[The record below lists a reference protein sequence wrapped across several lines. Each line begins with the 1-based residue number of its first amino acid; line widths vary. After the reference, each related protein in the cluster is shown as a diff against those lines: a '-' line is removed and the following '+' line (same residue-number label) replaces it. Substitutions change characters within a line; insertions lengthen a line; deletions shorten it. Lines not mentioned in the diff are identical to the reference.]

1 MARPTKTLARN
12 PVCMLCWESKDSRH
26 VVKIFSKA
34 GRNLEGCPSF
44 RPSLPPS
51 LIYLFMLIYCT
62 HNFWVFFGSCDRL
75 MPGPFPALLIFL
87 RKKRWERGCSNRVS
101 VRDKSKQ
108 TVRCSLKHLSYFE
121 AALQSLSIFA
131 LHKTCHSSSG
141 FAGLGYI

>member
-1 MARPTKTLARN
+1 MTRPTKTLARN

-62 HNFWVFFGSCDRL
+62 HNFWVFFGSCDRRDARAFSRPSHFL
-75 MPGPFPALLIFL
+75 KEKALGTRL
-87 RKKRWERGCSNRVS
+87 
-101 VRDKSKQ
+101 
-108 TVRCSLKHLSYFE
+108 LKPRIN
-121 AALQSLSIFA
+121 A
-131 LHKTCHSSSG
+131 
-141 FAGLGYI
+141 